1 MSKIIKSALIVAALV
16 PSLALA
22 QGNTVITKDLLV
34 EMFDNMAKDT
44 PWDLSRP
51 VLWGYFFTDPSR
63 QALERAAPLLECQGY
78 RIVDI
83 YLSDKDEPSESD
95 LWWLHVE
102 KVEVHTPDTL
112 DQRNQVL
119 HQFAHDEG
127 IDTYDGMDV
136 GPATESTESPPN
148 NSFNPMPLRGTG

>member
-1 MSKIIKSALIVAALV
+1 MKGSRMSQIIESAMLVAALV
-16 PSLALA
+16 PSIALA
-22 QGNTVITKDLLV
+22 QGKIVITKDSLV
-34 EMFDNMAKDT
+34 EMFNNMAKDT
-44 PWDLSRP
+44 SWDLSKP
-51 VLWGYFFTDPSR
+51 VLWGYFFTDSSR
-63 QALERAAPLLECQGY
+63 SVLERAAPLLESQGY

-112 DQRNQVL
+112 DQRNQL
-119 HQFAHDEG
+119 LYQFADGQG

-136 GPATESTESPPN
+136 GPANEQH
-148 NSFNPMPLRGTG
+148 